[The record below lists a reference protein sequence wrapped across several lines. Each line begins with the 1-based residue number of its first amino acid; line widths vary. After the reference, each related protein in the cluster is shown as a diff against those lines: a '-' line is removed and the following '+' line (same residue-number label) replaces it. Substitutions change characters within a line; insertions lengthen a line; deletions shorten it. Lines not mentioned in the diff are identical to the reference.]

1 MTNEELIQAA
11 KEMVEKGIIA
21 TSDLATAG
29 KLNPEQAN
37 KFIDFV
43 IDITMLHNN
52 VRVVRF
58 RPESLD
64 IDKIGV
70 GQRVTVPKA
79 EAQAPTI
86 RRGVTTSKVTLTP
99 VELMT
104 PFEISDNFVEI
115 NIEGDSVEDTIV
127 RMMATQ
133 TANDMEELMI
143 NGYTEGPARLESD
156 MMDGGS
162 ATQYVKDS
170 YIALFD
176 GWLRLADGGNIYDAS
191 GADVSSTFFSRMI
204 NSMPVKFRRTRR
216 DMRFLVSLDHEQLYR
231 EKVASRAT
239 GAGDAA
245 LQSQDALR
253 PFGVPLIGVPLL
265 EKEPRVVEHITL
277 GAAVDTQALRY
288 GPISAGSVV
297 VTPDTLGNTPV
308 TPFVEGAAADY
319 TIDYTAGTISN
330 VGGGAMAAG
339 GTFKV
344 TYTSYGQ
351 VLLTNYANLIL
362 GIGRDIR
369 MERDRDIY
377 KSTNQYA
384 ISTKIA
390 VEVEELTA
398 LVKGINVGIN

>member
-1 MTNEELIQAA
+1 MTNEELVQAA
-11 KEMVEKGIIA
+11 KELVEKSIIS
-21 TSDLATAG
+21 TSDLASAG

-43 IDITMLHNN
+43 IDITQLKGNA
-52 VRVVRF
+52 RVVRF
-58 RPESLD
+58 RPETLD

-70 GQRVTVPKA
+70 GQRVTVPKV
-79 EAQAPTI
+79 EAQAPSI
-86 RRGVTTSKVTLTP
+86 RRGVSTSKITLTP

-115 NIEGDSVEDTIV
+115 NIEGDSVEDTVV

-133 TANDMEELMI
+133 TANDMEELML

-156 MMDGGS
+156 MLDGGS
-162 ATQYVKDS
+162 GTQYVKDT
-170 YIALFD
+170 YIALFN
-176 GWLRLADGGNIYDAS
+176 GWLRLADSGNVYDAA
-191 GADVSSTFFSRMI
+191 GADISSTFFSRMI
-204 NSMPVKFRRTRR
+204 NSVPVKFRRTRR

-231 EKVASRAT
+231 EKIASRAT
-239 GAGDAA
+239 GAGDVA
-245 LQSQDALR
+245 LQSQDALK

-265 EKEPRVVEHITL
+265 EKEPRVVQHITL
-277 GAAVDTQALRY
+277 GAAVDVQALRY

-297 VTPDTLGNTPV
+297 VTPDMLAKSPV
-308 TPFVEGAAADY
+308 TPYVETTDY
-319 TIDYTAGTISN
+319 IIDYTAGTIAN
-330 VGGGAMAAG
+330 TGGGALAAG
-339 GTFKV
+339 ATVSV

-351 VLLTNYANLIL
+351 VLLTNYSNLII

-384 ISTKIA
+384 ISSKIA
-390 VEVEELTA
+390 VQVEELTA

>member
-1 MTNEELIQAA
+1 MTNDELIQAA
-11 KEMVEKGIIA
+11 QELVEKSIIS

-37 KFIDFV
+37 KFTDFV
-43 IDITMLHNN
+43 IDITQLGGN

-58 RPESLD
+58 RPETLN

-70 GQRVTVPKA
+70 GQRVTVPKV

-86 RRGVTTSKVTLTP
+86 RRGVTTSQVNLTP

-115 NIEGDSVEDTIV
+115 NLEGDSVEDAVV

-156 MMDGGS
+156 MLDGGL

-170 YIALFD
+170 YIALFN
-176 GWLRLADGGNIYDAS
+176 GWLRLADSGNLYDAS
-191 GADVSSTFFSRMI
+191 GADISSTFFSRMI
-204 NSMPVKFRRTRR
+204 NSVPVKFRRTRR

-239 GAGDAA
+239 GAGDIA
-245 LQSQDALR
+245 LQSQDAMR

-265 EKEPRVVEHITL
+265 EKEPRVVQHVTF
-277 GAAVDTQALRY
+277 AAAPDTVALRY

-297 VTPDTLGNTPV
+297 VTLTTLGNSPTTPM
-308 TPFVEGAAADY
+308 VEGAGNDY
-319 TIDYTAGTISN
+319 TIDYTAGTITSLA
-330 VGGGAMAAG
+330 GGALNAG
-339 GTFKV
+339 GDAKV

-351 VLLTNYANLIL
+351 TLLTNYANLIL

-369 MERDRDIY
+369 MERARDIY

-390 VEVEELTA
+390 VEVEEITA